1 MNDYRKALLELCQQ
15 EGRPSREAVARV
27 LADVDTSELLSFLT
41 DTAADLLAIVEDIP
55 NLILD
60 GLEQDLATDD
70 RSKQAAAAIIAR
82 LTAPGAP
89 KDLP

>member
-1 MNDYRKALLELCQQ
+1 MTNYREALFELCQQ
-15 EGRPSREAVARV
+15 EGRPSREAVAQV
-27 LADVDTSELLSFLT
+27 LAGVEPLELLAFLN
-41 DTAADLLAIVEDIP
+41 DTAADLLAMVEDIP

-82 LTAPGAP
+82 LTAPSAP
-89 KDLP
+89 KDRP